1 MKDFSRRDFMK
12 TSAVAAGG
20 LVMSSSLLSAFTK
33 NSNGKINIAMIG
45 LGAEGNV
52 LLDSILKLPYVNIV
66 AICDIWQPAC
76 NRVAMKIANS
86 LKQKPLRYTV
96 KDIGGKKNVD
106 IMARAERRGKIAAI
120 KGENYQDLIKNHAKE
135 LDAVI
140 IATPDFWHSPMT
152 CDFLNAGINVYCEK
166 MMSDTVEGAKAM
178 VRAARASK
186 KLLQIGHQR
195 TSNPRYKYAR
205 EVLLRKNNLCGTIMA
220 ANGQWNRA
228 VTKDLTYV
236 KNDEI
241 SLEKLNKY
249 GFKDMNQFR
258 NWRWHKGLGGGAISD
273 LGAHQIDIFGWMF
286 GAHPTRVMASG
297 NRDYYKKADGTPAH
311 DWDDNVMCIFDF
323 DKTFQG
329 KRAQAF
335 YQVLTTTSSGGGY
348 YESFMGD
355 QGTLKMSENPALTK
369 LFREN
374 NAPDWKPLID
384 KGIIGAGEASAA
396 TTKIADA
403 RESKALVGYGFP
415 TNVPG
420 YDVEKPIHMYHIEN
434 FFNAL
439 MGKEKLNCDS
449 EHAYAAEAAVFKA
462 RESIEKGPLILT
474 DADFKVD

>member
-1 MKDFSRRDFMK
+1 MKDFTRRDFIK
-12 TSAVAAGG
+12 TSTMAAGG
-20 LVMSSSLLSAFTK
+20 LVMSSSLLSAQNK
-33 NSNGKINIAMIG
+33 GGDKINVALIG
-45 LGAEGNV
+45 MGAEGEV
-52 LLDSILKLPYVNIV
+52 LLNSLIKLPNLNFV
-66 AICDIWQPAC
+66 AICDIWEPRCNYAAMRIFRERKQAPA
-76 NRVAMKIANS
+76 
-86 LKQKPLRYTV
+86 RYTIPLSEKDRFAPLV
-96 KDIGGKKNVD
+96 KAKRVG
-106 IMARAERRGKIAAI
+106 EI
-120 KGENYQDLIKNHAKE
+120 KGENFEDVIKNHAKE

-152 CDFLNAGINVYCEK
+152 VAFLEAGVNVYCEK
-166 MMSDTVEGAKAM
+166 MMSDTLEGAKAM
-178 VRAARASK
+178 VRAAK
-186 KLLQIGHQR
+186 KTGKLLQIGHQR

-205 EVLLRKNNLCGTIMA
+205 EVLLRKHNICGNIMA

-228 VTKDLTYV
+228 VTKDLTWA
-236 KNDEI
+236 KNQEI
-241 SLEKLNKY
+241 PVEKLNKY

-311 DWDDNVMCIFDF
+311 DWDDNVMCIFEF

-329 KRAQAF
+329 KKAQAF

-348 YESFMGD
+348 FESFMGD

-384 KGIIGAGEASAA
+384 KGIIGAGEASAPA
-396 TTKIADA
+396 AKIADA
-403 RESKALVGYGFP
+403 RETKALVGYSFP
-415 TNVPG
+415 TNVAG
-420 YDVEKPIHMYHIEN
+420 YEPDVAKKPIHMYHIEN

-439 MGKEKLNCDS
+439 LGKEKLNCDAV
-449 EHAYAAEAAVFKA
+449 HAYEAEAAVFKA
-462 RESIEKGPLILT
+462 REAIVKGPLT
-474 DADFKVD
+474 FSESDFVVD